1 MLSLPPR
8 AMLPGKYFAVGPR
21 HKHQEFGTKTMD
33 KECSK
38 LVSGNISF
46 SKPTPAYLSGNEDE
60 IFFFFRGM
68 AGFLLH

>member
-21 HKHQEFGTKTMD
+21 HEHQEFGTKTMD

-46 SKPTPAYLSGNEDE
+46 RKPTPAYLSGNEDE
-60 IFFFFRGM
+60 IFFRGL